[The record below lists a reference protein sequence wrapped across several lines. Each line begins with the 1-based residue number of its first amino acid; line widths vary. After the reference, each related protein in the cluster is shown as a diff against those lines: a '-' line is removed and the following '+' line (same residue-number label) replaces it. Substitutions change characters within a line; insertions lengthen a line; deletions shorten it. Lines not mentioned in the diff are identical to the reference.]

1 MIKINQL
8 TLKKKI
14 PEISQLNLQ
23 INEGETYVLLSAG
36 DTAVHHLLNIFS
48 GLETNFQGR
57 VEIDNIDIRTHWRQC
72 SRNIVHLNNGKEWP
86 PDMKT
91 GEILSFFKKHLDIS
105 EDEFEELYIT
115 LNIDNMAREKIGEL
129 EEVEWRNILFAL
141 ARLKKSKNYIVHD
154 FARGM
159 PLDFNLEFKKSLARL
174 KKEGCSILYLSDDVF
189 FAPEIGDRIG
199 FMKKGKLLLELK
211 ASKMKK
217 MSLRELYFQFLAER

>member
-14 PEISQLNLQ
+14 PEISRLNLE
-23 INEGETYVLLSAG
+23 INKGETYVLLSSG

-57 VEIDNIDIRTHWRQC
+57 VEIDSIDIRSNWYQC
-72 SRNIVHLNNGKEWP
+72 SKNIVHLNNGREWP

-91 GEILSFFKKHLDIS
+91 GEILSFFKKHLHIS

-115 LNIDNMAREKIGEL
+115 LNMDNMAREKISEM

-141 ARLKKSKNYIVHD
+141 TRLKKSKNYIVHD